1 MPSHNKSLQDL
12 SVRGRPLPGAYNVRG
27 RPTGEV
33 PSWIQQQDCNDDS
46 DGEHAGESAGEE
58 VIGQQQLS
66 CVHSNEVVLDALSAS
81 NIASAPGDV
90 ELTETCIRYA
100 ETTITENVFVAEL
113 SSTPNDQIV
122 IEGVK
127 TIDPRKRRMLVF
139 VGCSVLAAIIAYGAA
154 MITHRIRQDDTE
166 SLRSDITGNVPLNI
180 SSTASE
186 PPTLEPSVYQPTTTS
201 VNATIAQA
209 YSSRTTVEENPGLG
223 NLFPDV
229 TVIPIGSRFLDIIN
243 QTDKIFTV
251 FGFSSSAFDQLVERS
266 GLLLMAF
273 QPSFS
278 GHLVSCTS
286 IRNDAAISGL

>member
-1 MPSHNKSLQDL
+1 MSSHNKSIQGLPI
-12 SVRGRPLPGAYNVRG
+12 RGRPLPGAYNVRG
-27 RPTGEV
+27 RPSGEV
-33 PSWIQQQDCNDDS
+33 PSWIQQQDDNGDS
-46 DGEHAGESAGEE
+46 DSEHAGESAREE

-66 CVHSNEVVLDALSAS
+66 CVHSNEVADAWSAS
-81 NIASAPGDV
+81 NNASATGDV
-90 ELTETCIRYA
+90 ELTEADVRYA

-113 SSTPNDQIV
+113 SSTPNDQLV

-127 TIDPRKRRMLVF
+127 TIDPRKRRMLIF
-139 VGCSVLAAIIAYGAA
+139 AGCSVLAAIIAYGAA

-166 SLRSDITGNVPLNI
+166 SLRSDKTGNFLLNT
-180 SSTASE
+180 SSTASD
-186 PPTLEPSVYQPTTTS
+186 PPTLEPSVYQPTTTI

-209 YSSRTTVEENPGLG
+209 YSSRTTVEENPGLN

-243 QTDKIFTV
+243 QTDKVFTV

-273 QPSFS
+273 QPCFS

-286 IRNDAAISGL
+286 IRNDAAISGLR